1 MPAPNFSPDTIVQET
16 YDYSR
21 GRALPGERPRA
32 NIYHDLPRENCV
44 YAATDASQITEIT
57 FTATNAGD
65 DVAVMID
72 GVSIPFD
79 AAASTTLTA
88 AAGATAL
95 TTASGP
101 GKLLEPVIDEATANL
116 AVLTIVFED
125 FGPHD
130 VSFVGTVGTTATVA
144 NTTEGTASVRA
155 VAGTVACL
163 DETQGDPSVVR
174 VVQPSAAGPNVPVGV
189 VARGPYTTNQTPP
202 GAFGL
207 VAPQAYPGRVCFSAW
222 EDAEVEVRLAGD
234 VSPFLPVYF
243 VTSPG
248 PTNGFFTGTSGATA
262 GTGQV
267 SELTITPAAGQDV
280 SIHYD
285 DLPPTT
291 VFISVDLA
299 TDNVNLAN
307 AINSNAA
314 YAAIL
319 ASPAVVDAGKVILNF
334 IPDAVHVFTDDS
346 EAAAA
351 VAEVITTPAVA
362 ATPATAALYPGA
374 KWLETRTA
382 AQGTAIVHLG

>member
-1 MPAPNFSPDTIVQET
+1 MPVQNFSPNTIVQET

-44 YAATDASQITEIT
+44 YAATDQSQVTTIT
-57 FTATNAGD
+57 FTASNAGD
-65 DVAVMID
+65 DVAVAID
-72 GVSIPFD
+72 GVQVPFD
-79 AAASTTLTA
+79 AGANNTASA
-88 AAGATAL
+88 AAGAAAL

-101 GKLLEPVIDEATANL
+101 GKLLEPVIDEATGNL
-116 AVLTIVFED
+116 AVLTITFED

-144 NTTEGTASVRA
+144 NMTEGTAAVRA

-163 DETQGDPSVVR
+163 DETQGDPSVTCCVS
-174 VVQPSAAGPNVPVGV
+174 PTPDGPNVPVGV

-222 EDAEVEVRLAGD
+222 EDAEVEVRIAGD

-248 PTNGFFTGTSGATA
+248 PTNGYFTGIEDA
-262 GTGQV
+262 GTGQQ
-267 SELTITPAAGQDV
+267 STLTVTPAAGQDV
-280 SIHYD
+280 SIAYD
-285 DLPPTT
+285 DLDPTAPF
-291 VFISVDLA
+291 VSVDLA
-299 TDNVNLAN
+299 TDTAALAQV
-307 AINSNAA
+307 INQTPA
-314 YAAIL
+314 YAAL
-319 ASPAVVDAGKVILNF
+319 LLVPAYVSAGTVKLLF
-334 IPDAVHVFTDDS
+334 KPSAVHVFSDES
-346 EAAAA
+346 EPAAS
-351 VAEVITTPAVA
+351 VAEVIDQAAVA
-362 ATPATAALYPGA
+362 GTTALYPGA